1 MSCVFQAIARGGRST
16 SENGT
21 VQVRSMI
28 FHGICCQKYGYGI
41 LQSTMRRAVT
51 EELVVLHHSESQ
63 MLLLIDMLRG
73 VLKETKVSGILIDSH
88 GVEEDLMIALRDEER
103 GGGRI
108 LKDLLD
114 TKPLMVDDQVRVQ
127 LKGSLITAIDISII
141 FTQTRICRHVLVNS
155 TQALSREVG
164 IVA

>member
-1 MSCVFQAIARGGRST
+1 
-16 SENGT
+16 
-21 VQVRSMI
+21 MI

-41 LQSTMRRAVT
+41 LQSTMRRAMT

-88 GVEEDLMIALRDEER
+88 GVEDLMIALRDEER

-127 LKGSLITAIDISII
+127 LKGSLITAIDISIL
-141 FTQTRICRHVLVNS
+141 FTQTRIRRHVLVNS

>member
-1 MSCVFQAIARGGRST
+1 
-16 SENGT
+16 
-21 VQVRSMI
+21 MI
-28 FHGICCQKYGYGI
+28 FHGICCQKDGYGI
-41 LQSTMRRAVT
+41 LQSTMRRAMT

-73 VLKETKVSGILIDSH
+73 VLKETRVSGILIDSH
-88 GVEEDLMIALRDEER
+88 GVEDLMIALRDEER

-141 FTQTRICRHVLVNS
+141 FTQTRIRRHVLVNS

>member
-1 MSCVFQAIARGGRST
+1 M
-16 SENGT
+16 
-21 VQVRSMI
+21 
-28 FHGICCQKYGYGI
+28 
-41 LQSTMRRAVT
+41 T

-114 TKPLMVDDQVRVQ
+114 TKPLMVDDHVRVQ
-127 LKGSLITAIDISII
+127 LK
-141 FTQTRICRHVLVNS
+141 VP
-155 TQALSREVG
+155 
-164 IVA
+164 